1 MNEQR
6 YQVLQLNRAD
16 GTTVYLVADTQKM
29 FNYPGM
35 AAAERDRLNAEHRKE
50 QGND

>member
-6 YQVLQLNRAD
+6 YKVIQLNQAN

-29 FNYPGM
+29 FSYPGM
-35 AAAERDRLNAEHRKE
+35 AAAERDRLNAEYRKE
-50 QGND
+50 NSHE

>member
-35 AAAERDRLNAEHRKE
+35 AAAECARLNDEHRKE
-50 QGND
+50 QQ

>member
-1 MNEQR
+1 MSEQR

-29 FNYPGM
+29 FSNPGM
-35 AAAERDRLNAEHRKE
+35 AATERDRLNAEYRKE
-50 QGND
+50 QGK